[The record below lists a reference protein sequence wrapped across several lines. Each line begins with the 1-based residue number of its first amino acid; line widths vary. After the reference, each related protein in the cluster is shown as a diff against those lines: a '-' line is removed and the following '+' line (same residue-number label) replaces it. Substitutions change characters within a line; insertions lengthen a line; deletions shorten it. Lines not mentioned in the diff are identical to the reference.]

1 MANLSLSIFEVLGL
15 LLGAIVL
22 GITIHFFI
30 VSRRN
35 LKSTSG
41 EREPTSTHLED
52 WKVKYFNDGDVK
64 DKELTEIRKRM
75 LDAEENN
82 KIYAIELEEIK
93 RQNKKLSGDLEIT
106 RKSVP
111 RGEKP
116 DYVEQLRQ
124 AQFSLMEHNEK
135 VNQLLQQIDMVK
147 ETEEKQNEM
156 IKENEALNDRI
167 RELNNLLGDREKE
180 INKVKQKEQLTNEM
194 SAMLDNAYSEFN
206 TLQSKI
212 QKLESQVA
220 STRMLNM
227 EYEDIKESF
236 YKQSHEF
243 EAIKT
248 KLNTVTAENQ
258 QLALQLHETE
268 DRLLEANFQRQQLQ
282 KRVGYL
288 EELNN
293 DLQVM
298 SDANKKLEGQI
309 KRMGELESKI
319 NVISEERDELLRK
332 QPNS

>member
-41 EREPTSTHLED
+41 EREPTTTHLED
-52 WKVKYFNDGDVK
+52 WKVKYFNDVEVK
-64 DKELTEIRKRM
+64 DKELTEFRQRM
-75 LDAEENN
+75 IEAEENN
-82 KIYAIELEEIK
+82 KIYSIELEEVK
-93 RQNKKLSGDLEIT
+93 RQNKKLSGDLETT

-111 RGEKP
+111 KGEKP
-116 DYVEQLRQ
+116 EYIEQLRQ
-124 AQFSLMEHNEK
+124 AQSSLLEHSEK
-135 VNQLLQQIDMVK
+135 VNQLLTQIDMVK
-147 ETEEKQNEM
+147 ETEEKQKEM
-156 IKENEALNDRI
+156 LRENEALNGRI
-167 RELNNLLGDREKE
+167 QELDNLLIEKDKE
-180 INKVKQKEQLTNEM
+180 INKVRQKEQLTNEM
-194 SAMLDNAYSEFN
+194 NSMLDNAYSEFN
-206 TLQSKI
+206 TLQNKI
-212 QKLESQVA
+212 LKLESQVA
-220 STRMLNM
+220 SSRMLNM

-243 EAIKT
+243 EAIKV
-248 KLNTVTAENQ
+248 KLNALTAENQ
-258 QLALQLHETE
+258 QLSLQLHETE
-268 DRLLEANFQRQQLQ
+268 DRLLETNFQRQQLQ

-298 SDANKKLEGQI
+298 SDANKKLEVQI